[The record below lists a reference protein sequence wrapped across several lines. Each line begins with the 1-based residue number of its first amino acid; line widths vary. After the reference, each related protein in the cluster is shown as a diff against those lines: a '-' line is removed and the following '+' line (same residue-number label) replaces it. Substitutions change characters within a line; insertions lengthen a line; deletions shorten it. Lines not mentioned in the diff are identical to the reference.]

1 MPYTYTTQPLLRAA
15 FWRTFPNLDRRRIT
29 NHAGTGKMYRTDTR
43 CTWCDWIDALSKDGE
58 ISEALAARA
67 TLERN

>member
-15 FWRTFPNLDRRRIT
+15 FWRTFPDLDRRRIP
-29 NHAGTGKMYRTDTR
+29 NYSGNGTMYRTDTR
-43 CTWCDWIDALSKDGE
+43 CAWCDWIDALSKDGE
-58 ISEALAARA
+58 ISEALASRA